1 MKKLPSVYLLSFLI
15 ILASCTGGHQANLS
29 TIRYASFDVNSY
41 RTTLKDKPSI
51 ALYCEIDSKGTIKIT
66 RDDDYNGQYKGSM
79 AQLSSEQINFV
90 TSVFQ
95 ENNRLAKLLKEYTFQ
110 KDTEFY
116 GGSYDYYYVSYE
128 NGRKDSICTIVPFMS
143 DSLRSVHEML
153 SNIYY
158 GDSTNNSSIIIQPT
172 SDFIKSMFGSFLK
185 NKLLPPI
192 TTLPAFQLEDNPQL
206 GK

>member
-1 MKKLPSVYLLSFLI
+1 MKKLLNVNFLSFLI
-15 ILASCTGGHQANLS
+15 LLASCSGGQQADIT
-29 TIRYASFDVNSY
+29 TIQYASFDVNSY

-51 ALYCEIDSKGTIKIT
+51 ALYCEIDSKGTMKIT
-66 RDDDYNGQYKGSM
+66 RDDDQNGQYKGST
-79 AQLSSEQINFV
+79 AQLSSEQINLV

-95 ENNRLAKLLKEYTFQ
+95 ENNRLAKLLNEYAFQ
-110 KDTEFY
+110 KDSEFY
-116 GGSYDYYYVSYE
+116 AGSYDYYYVSYE

-158 GDSTNNSSIIIQPT
+158 GDSTKNSSILIQPT
-172 SDFIKSMFGSFLK
+172 SDFIKSMFSSFLK

-192 TTLPAFQLEDNPQL
+192 TTLPAFRLEDNPQL